1 MSSAPIKRG
10 IRYGLLACA
19 VFTVA
24 SAPAWADRRT
34 DERLQALEDRM
45 ERVDRLMEN
54 NALLDLVTRMDAM
67 QQELRELR
75 GQNEQLAHE
84 LETLK
89 SRQRELYL
97 NLDRRIQ
104 DVETAGAAAAATP
117 PAGQTTAA
125 DASTGAAAA
134 TTGAAASSGNTVTA
148 PAGTAVAPNAERD
161 AYKQAF
167 DLLRE
172 GQYAQAITA
181 FQGFLKAHPNS
192 GYAANAQYWLGEAN
206 YVSKQYQT
214 AAAEFHKVL
223 ENYPESNKVP
233 DAMLKLGYT
242 YYELSEWTQ
251 ARETLTQVK
260 TKHAGTSVAR
270 LAEQRLARMQRE
282 GH

>member
-1 MSSAPIKRG
+1 MSKRIG
-10 IRYGLLACA
+10 QGLAAVMLLA
-19 VFTVA
+19 VA
-24 SAPAWADRRT
+24 TSPAWADRRT

-75 GQNEQLAHE
+75 GQNEELAHE

-97 NLDRRIQ
+97 DLDRRIQ
-104 DVETAGAAAAATP
+104 DVETAGTNGASVSPAPAAAP
-117 PAGQTTAA
+117 
-125 DASTGAAAA
+125 AAA
-134 TTGAAASSGNTVTA
+134 VPA
-148 PAGTAVAPNAERD
+148 PAGAATAPSGSTPTPGGAPAAAGMAPSSERD

-181 FQGFLKAHPNS
+181 FQGFLQRHPQS

-206 YVSKQYQT
+206 YVSKQYPT
-214 AAAEFHKVL
+214 AATEFRKVL
-223 ENYPESNKVP
+223 DNYPDSNKVP
-233 DAMLKLGYT
+233 DATLKLGYT
-242 YYELSEWTQ
+242 YYELGEWAK
-251 ARETLTQVK
+251 ARDSLTQVK
-260 TKHAGTSVAR
+260 TQYAGSSVAR

>member
-1 MSSAPIKRG
+1 MSKRIG
-10 IRYGLLACA
+10 QGLAAIVLLAA
-19 VFTVA
+19 AT
-24 SAPAWADRRT
+24 SPAWADRRT

-75 GQNEQLAHE
+75 GQNEELAHE

-97 NLDRRIQ
+97 DLDRRIQ
-104 DVETAGAAAAATP
+104 DVETAGRNGGSVSPAPTPATAAPAAAGNASP
-117 PAGQTTAA
+117 PAGTDPA
-125 DASTGAAAA
+125 GAAPVAGSA
-134 TTGAAASSGNTVTA
+134 PAAAGMAPSS
-148 PAGTAVAPNAERD
+148 ERD

-181 FQGFLKAHPNS
+181 FQGFLQRHPQS

-206 YVSKQYQT
+206 YVSKQYPT
-214 AAAEFHKVL
+214 AAAEFRKVL
-223 ENYPESNKVP
+223 ENYPDSNKVP
-233 DAMLKLGYT
+233 DATLKLGYT
-242 YYELSEWTQ
+242 YYELGEWAK
-251 ARETLTQVK
+251 ARESLTQV
-260 TKHAGTSVAR
+260 TTRYAGSSVAR